1 MHARLT
7 RPAPLAL
14 ALLLAIA
21 AGGRAASMQTPPPT
35 GCAVTGT
42 VTAGGTP
49 LPGVVVGV
57 TDADGRP
64 LDASSSSTDGSYRL
78 RLPGAGPYKI
88 TGELVAFVP
97 ILRDLVVD
105 EANCRP
111 RLDLVLTLQSR
122 AQSAA
127 RQALPSTPATRG
139 MQPLSLRADAA
150 GLNLNRLDET
160 PERDAD
166 AASQLL
172 LPPGFSPDASTESV
186 TTIGSAQAA
195 ESSFGP
201 GGAGDR
207 FANGFGDGQPGE
219 QFGGQ
224 FGGPGGGRGGGPGF
238 GGPAAGGFGG
248 RGAPGFGRG
257 RTNQIRG
264 AVFQSFDTS
273 ALDAAPFA
281 LNGHATAKP
290 DYFQERLGATLG
302 GPLTIPRLL
311 GTESRT
317 MFFLNYTGNHS
328 RNPYDAYSTVP
339 SLAERAGDLSALG
352 LSIIDP
358 ATHQPFA
365 DGRIPVSSLDPTAQA
380 LLALIPVPN
389 QPGER
394 QNFHTV
400 ETTTSQV
407 DDVNVR
413 IVHLF
418 GAARPQQRGQGNRG
432 FGRGGPAGGSNLNVG
447 IHFRHSDSG
456 IQNPF
461 PALGGTTRLT
471 AWDVPVG
478 FSFTKGGM
486 LQSLRFQFNRQRSD
500 TQNLY
505 AFDQNV
511 AGQAGLLGVSTDPFD
526 WGAPNLSFST
536 FNVRDVNPA
545 TRIDRT
551 IAIGDAIVKTHRTQT
566 FRFGG
571 DYRDVRFDSRTDAN
585 ARGSFVFSGLFSGVD
600 FGDFLLGLPQQSS
613 AQYRLGPGP
622 DQFRAGTWDAFVQ
635 DDWRASSTVTINAGL
650 RYEYYSPYAES
661 QNQLVNLDVAPGF
674 GAVVPVVAG
683 NTGPYSGALPD
694 TLVRPDRT
702 AFAPRVGIAWKA
714 QPATVVRAG
723 YGVNYNASVYQR
735 IAQQLAGQ
743 PPFAVTNTVLASALT
758 PVALASALTT
768 APTSVTTNTYAV
780 DPDYRLG
787 SVQIWNVDVQHDIAR
802 TVSIGVGYTGTKGAN
817 LDVVRAPNRG
827 PDDLL
832 IADIQPFLFES
843 SGGDSIMH
851 ALSVRIRKRLTHGF
865 AAGGTYTLSKSIDDA
880 SSIGGV
886 GDVVVAQN
894 DRDLAAER
902 GLSSFDQRH
911 RFSGDFTLALPFG
924 TDRRWLTSGA
934 RAAVFGNWQ
943 VNGNV
948 QIASGTPVTA
958 RVLGAIG
965 DVAGGVNGTLRA
977 DDNGQPISVSD
988 PTAGLFFNTS
998 AFSVPAA
1005 GTFGNA
1011 GRNTI
1016 VGPGTTNLNLGLT
1029 KIFAF
1034 GTTRVLSIQV
1044 LASNVLNDVQ
1054 FATIDTV
1061 VNSPT
1066 FGQVTSVRAM
1076 RRVQILTRVRF

>member
-1 MHARLT
+1 MW
-7 RPAPLAL
+7 LAF
-14 ALLLAIA
+14 A
-21 AGGRAASMQTPPPT
+21 AGPRAASSQAPA

-42 VTAGGTP
+42 VTAGGAP

-57 TDADGRP
+57 TDADGRT
-64 LDASSSSTDGSYRL
+64 LDASSSSTDGSYLL

-88 TGELVAFVP
+88 TAELVAFVP
-97 ILRDLVVD
+97 IFRDLVAD
-105 EANCRP
+105 EADCRP
-111 RLDLVLTLQSR
+111 RLDLVLTLRSR
-122 AQSAA
+122 AQSAE
-127 RQALPSTPATRG
+127 RQPLPSTPATRG
-139 MQPLSLRADAA
+139 IQPLSLRADAA
-150 GLNLNRLDET
+150 GLNLNRPDET
-160 PERDAD
+160 PEHDAD

-201 GGAGDR
+201 GGPGDR
-207 FANGFGDGQPGE
+207 FANGFGDGQPGG

-224 FGGPGGGRGGGPGF
+224 PGGFGGGGGGGP
-238 GGPAAGGFGG
+238 GFGG

-302 GPLTIPRLL
+302 GPLTIPKLL
-311 GTESRT
+311 GTDSGT

-339 SLAERAGDLSALG
+339 SLAERAGDLSNLG
-352 LSIIDP
+352 VSIIDP
-358 ATHQPFA
+358 ATRQPFA
-365 DGRIPVSSLDPTAQA
+365 DARIPASRLDPTAQA

-400 ETTTSQV
+400 ETTTNQI

-418 GAARPQQRGQGNRG
+418 GSARPQQRGQGNRG

-447 IHFRHSDSG
+447 VHFRHADSG

-461 PALGGTTRLT
+461 PTLGGTTRLT

-526 WGAPNLSFST
+526 WGTPNLSFSS
-536 FNVRDVNPA
+536 FSVRDVNPA
-545 TRIDRT
+545 MRIDRT

-571 DYRDVRFDSRTDAN
+571 DYRDVRSDSRTDAN
-585 ARGSFVFSGLFSGVD
+585 ARGSFVFTGLFSGVD

-613 AQYRLGPGP
+613 VQYRLGL
-622 DQFRAGTWDAFVQ
+622 DQFHADAWDAFIQ
-635 DDWRASSTVTINAGL
+635 DDWRASSTVTVNAGL
-650 RYEYYSPYAES
+650 RYEYDSPYAES
-661 QNQLVNLDVAPGF
+661 QNQLVNLDVASGF

-683 NTGPYSGALPD
+683 STGPYSGALPD

-702 AFAPRVGIAWKA
+702 AFAPRAGIAWKA
-714 QPATVVRAG
+714 QQATTVRAG

-743 PPFAVTNTVLASALT
+743 PPFAVTGTVLASALT
-758 PVALASALTT
+758 PVALGSALTT
-768 APTSVTTNTYAV
+768 APTSVTANTYAV

-802 TVSIGVGYTGTKGAN
+802 TISIGVGYTGTKGAN

-827 PDDLL
+827 PDGLL
-832 IADIQPFLFES
+832 VSGIQPFLFES
-843 SGGDSIMH
+843 SEGDSIMH
-851 ALSVRIRKRLTHGF
+851 ALSLRIRKRLTHGF

-880 SSIGGV
+880 SSIGGA

-911 RFSGDFTLALPFG
+911 RFSGDFTFELPFG

-934 RAAVFGNWQ
+934 RAALFGNWR

-948 QIASGTPVTA
+948 QIASGTPATA

-965 DVAGGVNGTLRA
+965 DVAAGVNGTLRA
-977 DDNGQPISVSD
+977 DYNGQPISVAG

-998 AFSVPAA
+998 GFSIPAA

-1016 VGPGTTNLNLGLT
+1016 IGPGTTNLNLGLT
-1029 KIFAF
+1029 KMVTF

-1054 FATIDTV
+1054 FAAIDTV

-1066 FGQVTSVRAM
+1066 FGQVISARAM